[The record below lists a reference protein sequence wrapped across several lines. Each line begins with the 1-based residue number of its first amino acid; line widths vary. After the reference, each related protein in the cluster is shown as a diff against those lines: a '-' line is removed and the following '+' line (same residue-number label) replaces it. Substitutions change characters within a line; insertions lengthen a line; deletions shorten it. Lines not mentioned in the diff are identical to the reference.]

1 MFLILLYIIQCLLK
15 LVFYLTIFLLAS
27 IIGLKLW
34 LQPFTG
40 VCKCKNVE
48 LKGKVALITGGNS
61 GIGRETATDL
71 ARRGATVIIASRDT
85 KKSEE
90 AVKDIIAST
99 GNNNVFYKSLN
110 LAKFSSIRE
119 FAADF
124 NKSYDRLDILVNN
137 AGCAGLKPVLTEYGV
152 EKVTQI
158 NYVGPFLL
166 TNLLLD
172 KIVDSKPSRI
182 VVVSS
187 KANQYHDFNPDDI
200 TAVKTGDS
208 LLGWKIYANSK
219 LCQVLWTKALA
230 KRLPQGVTVNALH
243 PGVVKT
249 DIFNKLQGWW
259 KVVALWIID
268 VLFKTAEEGAQTSIH
283 LCVSPELDDVTG
295 EYFAECQIAAPA
307 KLAEDDK
314 VVEKVWESTLELIK
328 EK

>member
-1 MFLILLYIIQCLLK
+1 MFVILLYIIQCLLK
-15 LVFYLTIFLLAS
+15 IVLYLTIFLLAS

-71 ARRGATVIIASRDT
+71 ARRGATVIIASRDS

-99 GNNNVFYKSLN
+99 GNTNVFYKSLN

-137 AGCAGLKPVLTEYGV
+137 AGCAGLKPVLTEDGI

-172 KIVDSKPSRI
+172 KLVDSKPSRI

-187 KANQYHDFNPDDI
+187 KANQYHDFNHDDI
-200 TAVKTGDS
+200 AAVKTGDS

-219 LCQVLWTKALA
+219 LCQILWTKALA

-307 KLAEDDK
+307 KMAEDDK

-328 EK
+328 GK